1 MAATLAAVFGPEIMK
16 GVSNVIKDF
25 DFSQCNVKDSTADDY
40 LHVGIAPSFANI
52 NSESVKALDEKL
64 KFMIAGTMRALE
76 KKRTDVQR
84 ALTWDEVI
92 SVLMQNSLIE
102 PDDGKIDR
110 ADKLIKPSKVNA
122 FKFDGSPDAAIVK
135 EVETWFQKFINDPDV
150 LGSTKIDINVLG
162 KIVAQTGATVDS
174 FETLF
179 YKNEHHEKTLVD
191 IGILRFPDEA
201 HPYFKVYR
209 IKLTAWSASARY
221 LFVQEDQSGI
231 TGEFNAR
238 NFRPR
243 ASVIDRL
250 KKETI
255 AQVAKEAEALFQ

>member
-1 MAATLAAVFGPEIMK
+1 MVAALAAVFGPEVTK
-16 GVSNVIKDF
+16 GISNVVKDF
-25 DFSQCNVKDSTADDY
+25 DFSKCNVKDSSADDY

-52 NSESVKALDEKL
+52 NSETVKDLDEKL
-64 KFMIAGTMRALE
+64 KVMIAGTMRALE
-76 KKRTDVQR
+76 KKRADVQR
-84 ALTWDEVI
+84 ALTYEEVI
-92 SVLMQNSLIE
+92 SVMRQNSLLESDEATIE
-102 PDDGKIDR
+102 R
-110 ADKLIKPSKVNA
+110 SDKLIKPSKMNA

-135 EVETWFQKFINDPDV
+135 EVENWFKKFINDPDV

-174 FETLF
+174 FQTVF
-179 YKNEHHEKTLVD
+179 YKTEHHEKVLVD
-191 IGILRFPDEA
+191 IGVLRFPDEE

-221 LFVQEDQSGI
+221 LFVQDDQSGI

-250 KKETI
+250 KKETV
-255 AQVAKEAEALFQ
+255 AQVAKEAEDLFK